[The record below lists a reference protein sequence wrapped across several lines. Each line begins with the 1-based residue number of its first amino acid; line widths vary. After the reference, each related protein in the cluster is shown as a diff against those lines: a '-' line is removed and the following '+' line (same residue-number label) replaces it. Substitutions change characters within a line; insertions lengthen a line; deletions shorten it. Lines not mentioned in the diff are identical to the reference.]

1 MKNRNGRQS
10 DHEGHSWIDE
20 YRSTRPVQYFSKEYL
35 EQCKRM
41 KPEDILR
48 FLDAFR
54 GLYSPAA
61 RRESRSISMRVPENL
76 LEAFKAKANLH
87 DVPYQT
93 QIKRLM
99 MDWVTGQ
106 SAEANAPMREGS
118 RRQGTT
124 RKS

>member
-1 MKNRNGRQS
+1 MKKKSTGES
-10 DHEGHSWIDE
+10 DQEGHWWVDE
-20 YRSTRPVQYFSKEYL
+20 HRSARPVQYFSKEYL

-41 KPEDILR
+41 KPADILR
-48 FLDAFR
+48 FLDAYR
-54 GLYSPAA
+54 RLYSPTV
-61 RRESRSISMRVPENL
+61 RKESRSISLRVPENL
-76 LEAFKAKANLH
+76 LEAFKAKASLH

-106 SAEANAPMREGS
+106 SAGADAPMPESS
-118 RRQGTT
+118 RRRGTA

>member
-1 MKNRNGRQS
+1 M
-10 DHEGHSWIDE
+10 
-20 YRSTRPVQYFSKEYL
+20 RPVQYFSKEYL
-35 EQCKRM
+35 EQCKGM

-48 FLDAFR
+48 FLDEFR
-54 GLYSPAA
+54 RLHSPAA
-61 RRESRSISMRVPENL
+61 RRGSRLISLKVPENL

-87 DVPYQT
+87 GVPYQT

>member
-1 MKNRNGRQS
+1 M
-10 DHEGHSWIDE
+10 
-20 YRSTRPVQYFSKEYL
+20 RPVQYFSKEYL
-35 EQCKRM
+35 EQCKGM

-48 FLDAFR
+48 FLDEFR
-54 GLYSPAA
+54 RLHSPAA
-61 RRESRSISMRVPENL
+61 RRGSRLISLKVPENL

-87 DVPYQT
+87 EVPYQT

>member
-1 MKNRNGRQS
+1 MKNRNRRQS

-20 YRSTRPVQYFSKEYL
+20 HRSTRPVQYFSKEYL

-76 LEAFKAKANLH
+76 LEAFKAKTNLH

-93 QIKRLM
+93 QIKHLM